1 MPFNGLTS
9 QPAINR
15 SFFAR
20 GIVTGWPRLAA
31 SEAKG
36 RLGETHRRI
45 LLSRGGGSSR
55 ARRPERPGRKNH
67 QRVQKATT
75 GATTDYLFDL
85 AGHVIGEANDSTGS
99 TTTEYVFMEGELLA
113 QIDSSG
119 NIYYAHNSQVSA
131 AQKMTDASR
140 TLVFDRIQEP
150 FGEDSSTPTNT
161 DPTNHRFPGQ
171 YADAEDLLNQNNNRE
186 YDPTLGYIE
195 ADPSGFRGGLNL
207 FGYALQNPT
216 QVIDPSGLDGSLYNS
231 GSAASPVFI
240 NASTSGTTSA
250 TSASAQTLTAVHATG
265 GNTQQYFELANPS
278 QGGGY
283 IIQQNDMYY
292 LDRSGNHLQSYSFW
306 EAWSVAP
313 GQTHV
318 TPITGWDDNV
328 AFDKDAA
335 AECNA
340 AGAGVTQTARYYDA
354 SQLSGGKLPSS
365 FQSWPAPG
373 SVRQADGLPSTTTD
387 PGLPLNVP
395 TVSRTLTNPPSSQ

>member
-1 MPFNGLTS
+1 MPFEGLTS
-9 QPAINR
+9 QPTVHH
-15 SFFAR
+15 SVLAR
-20 GIVTGWPRLAA
+20 GIVTGRPRLAK

-45 LLSRGGGSSR
+45 LLSRDGGSSR
-55 ARRPERPGRKNH
+55 ARRPERPGRKATDDRVMNGAVAASMTYGGRDRLESITVGTPTVTFKVNALG

-99 TTTEYVFMEGELLA
+99 TTVEYVYMEGELLA

-131 AQKMTDASR
+131 AQKLTNASR

-207 FGYALQNPT
+207 YAYARQNPT
-216 QVIDPSGLDGSLYNS
+216 QWTDPRGLLASMCGPGVPCKPQPDIGGDGPIDPNDGN
-231 GSAASPVFI
+231 
-240 NASTSGTTSA
+240 TSGA
-250 TSASAQTLTAVHATG
+250 PLIENKNEFACEVVAGLPCKLLFGEEPPALVRCDLYASGACV
-265 GNTQQYFELANPS
+265 LAFGLEDGEAPYGKMCTPPS
-278 QGGGY
+278 GDVY
-283 IIQQNDMYY
+283 NYDP
-292 LDRSGNHLQSYSFW
+292 LS
-306 EAWSVAP
+306 SVP
-313 GQTHV
+313 
-318 TPITGWDDNV
+318 
-328 AFDKDAA
+328 
-335 AECNA
+335 
-340 AGAGVTQTARYYDA
+340 
-354 SQLSGGKLPSS
+354 
-365 FQSWPAPG
+365 PAPG
-373 SVRQADGLPSTTTD
+373 SYSPIPS
-387 PGLPLNVP
+387 PAP
-395 TVSRTLTNPPSSQ
+395 TNPATGSYSPIPTTQ